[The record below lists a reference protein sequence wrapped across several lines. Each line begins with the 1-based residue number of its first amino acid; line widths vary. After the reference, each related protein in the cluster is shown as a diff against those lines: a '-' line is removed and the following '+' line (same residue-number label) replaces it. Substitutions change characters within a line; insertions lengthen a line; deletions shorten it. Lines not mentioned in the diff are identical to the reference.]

1 MIRDW
6 IYAAVGVAGI
16 ARAVKQFASSYG
28 TYSKSLSPRTEKLHV
43 VSTVSIGGEF
53 YSLRSYYPIE
63 ISGLHSMYP
72 PMLYRTAENII
83 ENVIKAKFGESFYVI
98 HTSSFVSSGG
108 TSYCCPS
115 IVWSPT
121 VMLRGYATGH
131 VGDFDDI
138 RGVGLDKNTLDIL
151 YKKDEELGKIV
162 RKLGR
167 LSYSSICRVSSV
179 DKFAEQSESSKQFLR
194 KLFERTSR
202 R

>member
-1 MIRDW
+1 MIKDW

-16 ARAVKQFASSYG
+16 ARAVRQFASSYG

-53 YSLRSYYPIE
+53 YSLRRYYPIE

-72 PMLYRTAENII
+72 PMLYRTAESII

-98 HTSSFVSSGG
+98 HTGGFISSGG
-108 TSYCCPS
+108 TMHYCPS

-121 VMLRGYATGH
+121 VMLRGAGGH
-131 VGDFDDI
+131 FGDFDDI
-138 RGVGLDKNTLDIL
+138 RDFGLDKATLDIL
-151 YKKDEELGKIV
+151 YKKDDELAKVV
-162 RKLGR
+162 RKLGK
-167 LSYSSICRVSSV
+167 LSYSSLCRVSSV
-179 DKFAEQSESSKQFLR
+179 GKFAEQSEASRQFLR
-194 KLFERTSR
+194 KLVGRTSR